1 MSIPFF
7 RAQKRR
13 FVGNR
18 NRCMAAMVAK
28 MTLSLFCAKRIGKN
42 MQNPSLKKSQKTGR
56 KYRFYSQFFY
66 AFLLVKLK
74 KM

>member
-1 MSIPFF
+1 MSILFF
-7 RAQKRR
+7 RVFGRR
-13 FVGNR
+13 LAGNQ
-18 NRCMAAMVAK
+18 NRYMV
-28 MTLSLFCAKRIGKN
+28 LSCKNYFCKTNREKYT
-42 MQNPSLKKSQKTGR
+42 KSVFKTPQKTGR

>member
-1 MSIPFF
+1 MSILFF

-42 MQNPSLKKSQKTGR
+42 MQNPSLKSR
-56 KYRFYSQFFY
+56 KKQVENIGFIVNFSMLFYLSN
-66 AFLLVKLK
+66 
-74 KM
+74 